1 MEYIGDLNQKI
12 ITSCNLFYFL
22 KENHDLAERFDIW
35 MENICE
41 IQPFFKKFNKILH
54 ICFNL
59 ILEDAIREM
68 IDLKK
73 ITIRESRFFLKV
85 N

>member
-1 MEYIGDLNQKI
+1 M
-12 ITSCNLFYFL
+12 L
-22 KENHDLAERFDIW
+22 KENHDIQERFDIW
-35 MENICE
+35 MENVCE

-59 ILEDAIREM
+59 ILEEVIREM
-68 IDLKK
+68 IERKK
-73 ITIRESRFFLKV
+73 ITVYESRFFLKV